1 MDPLSH
7 VIFGRTLIA
16 LDRRGRFDRGA
27 VAAAALGAIAPDIDA
42 IAIWRGWDVYLHVH
56 EMGTHSIA
64 GSVAV
69 ACATATLVYSVKREG
84 RYGALILAAW
94 IGALSHVI
102 FDLVSG
108 ARLKLGWP
116 VLQGRSSIPLVA
128 MADPWLIAI
137 CTVGAG
143 ALWVS
148 RRRTPA
154 VAGAVVTAIAA
165 FLALKGAMMAFA
177 VPQWTAATSGDR
189 VVHHAVEASWSSLTR
204 WEVFDRTPHA
214 LRQWRVDALTD
225 RATLLLTYPL
235 HAEPPIV
242 DASRSLDTV
251 RNFLGTHQLGFAV
264 ATVLDNGTTRVLW
277 SDIRYCTAESNGIT
291 EAGNRTS
298 VACAL
303 WFGGTL
309 DRDGRA
315 LTQIVRVG
323 EWLQTRPAEP

>member
-7 VIFGRTLIA
+7 VILGRTLIA
-16 LDRRGRFDRGA
+16 LDRHGRFGPGA

-42 IAIWRGWDVYLHVH
+42 IAIRRGWDVYLRVH

-64 GSVAV
+64 GSAAV
-69 ACATATLVYSVKREG
+69 ACATAAVVYSIRRRA

-108 ARLKLGWP
+108 ASIRIGWP
-116 VLQGRSSIPLVA
+116 VLQGRVGVPLVA

-137 CTVGAG
+137 CAAG
-143 ALWVS
+143 AVALWTL
-148 RRRTPA
+148 RRRTA
-154 VAGAVVTAIAA
+154 MVAGAVLSTIAA

-177 VPQWTAATSGDR
+177 VPDWAVATRADS
-189 VVHHAVEASWSSLTR
+189 VVHHTAQASWSSLTK
-204 WEVFDRTPHA
+204 WDVFDRTPHA

-225 RATLLLTYPL
+225 RAMLVLTYPL
-235 HAEPPIV
+235 HADPPIV
-242 DASRSLDTV
+242 DRSRSLDTV
-251 RNFLGTHQLGFAV
+251 RNFLSTHQLGFAV
-264 ATVLDNGTTRVLW
+264 ATALENGESRVLW
-277 SDIRYCTAESNGIT
+277 SDIRYCTPES
-291 EAGNRTS
+291 AGTTAS
-298 VACAL
+298 DLVMPVACTL
-303 WFGGTL
+303 WFGGTF
-309 DRDGRA
+309 DREGRP